1 MVINDPHRSTLPDG
15 FRVADYTA
23 EGSGHSRTCTTT
35 LGQRLRDL
43 RESRNLTQYQVAAL
57 LGYQVL
63 GRNAGRV
70 SQWERGKHLPDLRT
84 LSRYATAFDT
94 TVSEILRGV
103 L

>member
-1 MVINDPHRSTLPDG
+1 VVINDPHRSTLPDG

-57 LGYQVL
+57 LGRPCSVTKSLVATQ
-63 GRNAGRV
+63 GESA
-70 SQWERGKHLPDLRT
+70 RGNVASTCPT
-84 LSRYATAFDT
+84 
-94 TVSEILRGV
+94 
-103 L
+103 